1 MDIKAGC
8 NAFGQ
13 NFWILL
19 ASMQSS
25 GLFLFFL
32 FASSKLRVP
41 LFAHWTQTMVSKLPK
56 QIENLREA
64 QFVYWLLRIEFR
76 SSFSFSLM
84 MKCDMIVNL
93 VNSDSEIGK
102 LAVVAAFL
110 TSEDSLAFSV
120 DGLLTSGQVFF
131 AEVLTIFSYFLSN
144 PLLCL
149 IWIYRCIFIIPF
161 HWDLLLISN
170 DIIVTMF
177 IKWKYGKSHDTH
189 KLVV

>member
-1 MDIKAGC
+1 MEHISKEKP
-8 NAFGQ
+8 AFSKWTLSWLQ
-13 NFWILL
+13 CLWPKFWILL

-25 GLFLFFL
+25 GLILFFL

-41 LFAHWTQTMVSKLPK
+41 LFAHWTQNMVSKLPK

-102 LAVVAAFL
+102 LAAGAAYL

-120 DGLLTSGQVFF
+120 DGLQDRPGF
-131 AEVLTIFSYFLSN
+131 
-144 PLLCL
+144 LCL
-149 IWIYRCIFIIPF
+149 GTYYLFILALKSLTLFDLDMSVYIYNTFSLR
-161 HWDLLLISN
+161 SA
-170 DIIVTMF
+170 
-177 IKWKYGKSHDTH
+177 SHI
-189 KLVV
+189 